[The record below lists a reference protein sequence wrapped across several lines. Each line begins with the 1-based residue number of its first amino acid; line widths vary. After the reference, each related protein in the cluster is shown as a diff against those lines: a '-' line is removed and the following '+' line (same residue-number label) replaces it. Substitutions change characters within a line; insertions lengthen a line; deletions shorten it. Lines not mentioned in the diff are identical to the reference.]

1 MIKLI
6 LINHYRVFCS
16 LICLGMM
23 VAVVFTE
30 SGKAYGQQNNP
41 GNQFTLSTFANG
53 QKFVIQKDSFTPIGG
68 GKLQYQVTE
77 DTGPSAKGKR
87 VSVNEVDCNTG
98 QYRSPVESWYED
110 ASGGVSQQQPG
121 PPFPMQVSN
130 RTPLYDQLKSSC
142 QEQMPDL
149 PIKW

>member
-1 MIKLI
+1 MIKII

-16 LICLGMM
+16 LICLGMI
-23 VAVVFTE
+23 AGSVFSWNST
-30 SGKAYGQQNNP
+30 AFGQQ
-41 GNQFTLSTFANG
+41 GQANQFPLSTFANG
-53 QKFVIQKDSFTPIGG
+53 QKYVIQKDTFKPVGG

-77 DTGPSAKGKR
+77 DTDATTKGRR

-110 ASGGVSQQQPG
+110 ADGSTSQQQPG
-121 PPFPMQVSN
+121 PPFPMQVSS

-142 QEQMPDL
+142 QEQLPDL
-149 PIKW
+149 PIHW